1 MIKNMTNKKRFLR
14 WIPFLV
20 IGIMLT
26 AVHGLFAQ
34 PVESPEQVSGLLE
47 NGVTKLEQNRP
58 DEALSDFL
66 TGLKTVRGG
75 QDKTLESRLLFYSGL
90 ALQQKALNIGNDQE
104 KKDLLLK
111 AAGYYNRMLQIKP
124 ESGAALNNLAQIYAG
139 MGEYDKSDHFFQQ
152 GIRTG
157 GTRKGFY
164 ALNYA
169 EQLQARGE
177 TSAALFYTLKAAEE
191 QPSDL
196 NAHKAVVK
204 RVWQLKDSQT
214 CLQYLWR
221 LMKHG
226 AVNRAEETALNA
238 LSSKDVFTDNRKEF
252 LVVVTAALARQYYH
266 PAGFIG
272 SETGSRLFALRESS
286 DLQRPINELF
296 ALHEETAPG
305 KFDSWWWNRR
315 RPVLPSPVSGREA
328 FRRLAHSLAKRWRV
342 APGQQAIKAAE
353 RYYNIAIGF
362 GSHDADPESFLELAD
377 LYVNTGRVEKLAELS
392 HRYETSLYRGKA
404 DGYQEKN
411 WANIYKFH
419 SALGFV
425 YAHLGQWENTDPY
438 YASAV
443 FQLKHALT
451 AAQNHNYEAAS
462 VGTKT
467 TINIPAQIPA
477 LLSKA
482 YFETGHFEKGVNTAV
497 KYAETFL
504 KDGRPDKA
512 KETLEYLETYQAP
525 VGVQKNLKTRYD
537 NLVRQLPGIEPLTLK
552 IAPPRT
558 LMLKYPYQRG
568 EDVRKLQKALSN
580 QGIRL
585 KPDGIFGKDSAQAL
599 KTYQQNQGLPATGR
613 TDTTTL
619 KSLGVE

>member
-1 MIKNMTNKKRFLR
+1 MTTKKRFLR

-20 IGIMLT
+20 IGMMLT
-26 AVHGLFAQ
+26 AGHGLFAQ

-47 NGVTKLEQNRP
+47 TGVTKLEQNRP

-66 TGLKTVRGG
+66 TGLKTLQGG
-75 QDKTLESRLLFYSGL
+75 PDKTLESRFLFYSGL
-90 ALQQKALNIGNDQE
+90 TLQQKALNTKNDQ
-104 KKDLLLK
+104 KKKNLLFK

-124 ESGAALNNLAQIYAG
+124 ESGAALNNLAQIYAE
-139 MGEYDKSDHFFQQ
+139 MGEYDKSDYFFQQ

-157 GTRKGFY
+157 GTRKGLY

-169 EQLQARGE
+169 QQLQARGE
-177 TSAALFYTLKAAEE
+177 TSGALFYALKAADE

-204 RVWQLKDSQT
+204 QIWQLKDSQS
-214 CLQYLWR
+214 CLQYLWS

-226 AVNRAEETALNA
+226 AVNRARETALDA
-238 LSSKDVFTDNRKEF
+238 LSSPDVFNDNRTQF
-252 LVVVTAALARQYYH
+252 LVVITAALARQYDN
-266 PAGFIG
+266 PAGFIN
-272 SETGSRLFALRESS
+272 SETGSRLSALGENS
-286 DLQRPINELF
+286 DLQRPVNELF
-296 ALHEETAPG
+296 GLHEKTAPD
-305 KFDSWWWNRR
+305 KYDSWWWNQW
-315 RPVLPSPVSGREA
+315 RPFLPSAVSGREA
-328 FRRLAHSLAKRWRV
+328 FRRLAHSLAKHRRA
-342 APGQQAIKAAE
+342 APGQQAITAAE

-392 HRYETSLYRGKA
+392 RRYETSLYRGKA
-404 DGYQEKN
+404 DGYQKRN

-425 YAHLGQWENTDPY
+425 YAHLGQWENPDPY

-451 AAQNHNYEAAS
+451 AARNHNHEAAS
-462 VGTKT
+462 SGTKT
-467 TINIPAQIPA
+467 TITISAQIPA

-482 YFETGHFEKGVNTAV
+482 YFETNHFEKGVNTAV
-497 KYAETFL
+497 TYAEIFL
-504 KDGRPDKA
+504 KEGRPDKA
-512 KETLEYLETYQAP
+512 KETLGYLETYQAP
-525 VGVQKNLKTRYD
+525 VGVQKNLKNRYD
-537 NLVRQLPGIEPLTLK
+537 ILIRQLPGIEPLTLK

-568 EDVRKLQKALSN
+568 DDVRRLQKALSN
-580 QGIRL
+580 QGIPL
-585 KPDGIFGKDSAQAL
+585 KPDGIFGKDSARAL

-613 TDTTTL
+613 TDTPTL
-619 KSLGVE
+619 NRLGVE